1 MGALGGP
8 PSAPAG
14 ERAPGSTA
22 ETQAEQ
28 RGSSDV
34 AVGEQLAWWQ
44 ARAAAR
50 TDGRRAEQSPKD
62 VAGWPVACAL
72 RLRFV
77 QGPGKV
83 GAWPGAQS
91 AQVTPHCSV
100 ESQVPCRAQACSR
113 DRRRQGWKGPQVGVT
128 LCQDRRGASPQA
140 PSPKSGEGD
149 SCYSSWPKV
158 LRVSEA
164 TGQTRCFI
172 LPWGEQAFF
181 LQKK

>member
-14 ERAPGSTA
+14 ERAPGSAA

-28 RGSSDV
+28 RGSGDV
-34 AVGEQLAWWQ
+34 AVREQLAWWQ
-44 ARAAAR
+44 ARAAPR
-50 TDGRRAEQSPKD
+50 TDGWRAEQSPED

-83 GAWPGAQS
+83 GAWPGGRS

-100 ESQVPCRAQACSR
+100 ESQVPCRAQAWL
-113 DRRRQGWKGPQVGVT
+113 QGQETARLERPPGRCHPLPGQKGGITPGSFFQV
-128 LCQDRRGASPQA
+128 
-140 PSPKSGEGD
+140 
-149 SCYSSWPKV
+149 
-158 LRVSEA
+158 
-164 TGQTRCFI
+164 
-172 LPWGEQAFF
+172 WGGR
-181 LQKK
+181 LML